1 MKKISILLVDDHTLF
16 REGLAGLLRRKPDLE
31 VVGSASNG
39 AEGLNLARELMPDLI
54 LMDVNMAEM
63 SGLEATRRIKAEMP
77 DIRIVMVTMSED
89 DRDLFEAIKS
99 GAQGYI
105 LKNTSPADLFKFIDG
120 VFAGETPI
128 SGLMATKMLHEFKRP
143 VEHSRA
149 EEPSIEELTERE
161 VEVLQRVADGLSNR
175 EIAGALNISENTVK
189 KHYRNIMAKLHVQN
203 RVQAALYGI
212 QQRELRK

>member
-1 MKKISILLVDDHTLF
+1 MNKTTVLLVDDHTLF
-16 REGLAGLLRRKPDLE
+16 REGLAGLLRRKRDLE

-39 AEGLNLARELMPDLI
+39 EEGLKLARELMPDLI
-54 LMDVNMAEM
+54 LMDVNMADM

-77 DIRIVMVTMSED
+77 DTCVVMVTMSED

-105 LKNTSPADLFKFIDG
+105 LKNTAPADLFKFIDG

-128 SGLMATKMLHEFKRP
+128 SGLMATKMLREFNRP
-143 VEHSRA
+143 SENRRA
-149 EEPSIEELTERE
+149 DEPPTEELTERE
-161 VEVLQRVADGLSNR
+161 RQVLERVAEGMSNEAIAAVLS
-175 EIAGALNISENTVK
+175 ISQNTVK
-189 KHYRNIMAKLHVQN
+189 KHYRNIMAKLHLQN

-212 QQRELRK
+212 RQRDARK